1 MSQVP
6 TNYFLFS
13 VTLKIEGIRMFKD
26 IPIYSHKLL
35 FPKREDVFRITLKFF
50 EIPEDIPQEKFTELW
65 VSFGVLN
72 IFKFECVEDY
82 LSYLGE
88 LQIEE

>member
-6 TNYFLFS
+6 TNYYLFS
-13 VTLKIEGIRMFKD
+13 VTLKIDGVRQFRD

-50 EIPEDIPQEKFTELW
+50 GISEELTQEQLTELW
-65 VSFGVLN
+65 VSFGVMN
-72 IFKFECVEDY
+72 IFKFECQEDY

-88 LQIEE
+88 LQIKD

>member
-13 VTLKIEGIRMFKD
+13 VTMKIEGIRMFK
-26 IPIYSHKLL
+26 
-35 FPKREDVFRITLKFF
+35 
-50 EIPEDIPQEKFTELW
+50 DIPQEKFTELW